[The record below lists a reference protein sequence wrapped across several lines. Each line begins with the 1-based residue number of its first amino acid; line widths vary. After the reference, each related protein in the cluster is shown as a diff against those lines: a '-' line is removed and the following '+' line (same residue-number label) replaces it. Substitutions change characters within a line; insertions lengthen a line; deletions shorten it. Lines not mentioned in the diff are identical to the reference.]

1 MILLYKL
8 SLDILYGCFLGRNV
22 LNKEWPYE
30 FQEWRYVL
38 STLLLV
44 LMMKPI
50 VRLYS
55 RESISSL
62 VILFMNFMYFI
73 PGLTL
78 YALNPTIT
86 NGYFVLFTIYWI
98 VLMSADRL
106 LSKDLFRIS
115 FRPRSKGLFY
125 VVALLLAII
134 ALYITGKYNN
144 FRLHFDLIDVYGER
158 AAKAEIASH
167 MPVALNYINTI
178 VAKMVPLVIIYFLIV
193 KKYVWAAFF
202 TVVQFLLFSFG
213 ALKGVIFSAFVAYA
227 VYFFFTLKRVHLI
240 GFAFVLINMV
250 SILAY
255 ALFDNPYFISLAGNR
270 TFFVP
275 CRLSTNYYDFIS
287 YYEPLYLRESILRHF
302 GFESPYDRPL
312 GNIIGE
318 IDYGTDLT
326 YANTGMCG
334 DAYAQFGW
342 FGMFVYPI
350 LLVLV
355 FRFLDAS
362 AKGLDSRIMCVFAV
376 IFAAVY
382 INGSFFSILLTN
394 GVLFFPLLFMIIPR
408 DGRIGLGKR

>member
-1 MILLYKL
+1 MIFLYKI
-8 SLDILYGCFLGRNV
+8 SLDILYGCFLSQDI
-22 LNKEWPYE
+22 LHKEWP
-30 FQEWRYVL
+30 FDLSGGRYAL
-38 STLLLV
+38 SMLLLV

-55 RESISSL
+55 RESISSFI
-62 VILFMNFMYFI
+62 ILFMNFMYFI

-86 NGYFVLFTIYWI
+86 NSYFLLFTIYWI
-98 VLMSADRL
+98 VLMMADKL
-106 LSKDLFRIS
+106 MPKDLFRINVHS
-115 FRPRSKGLFY
+115 RNNATFY
-125 VVALLLAII
+125 VVVLLFAFIS
-134 ALYITGKYNN
+134 LYITGKYND

-167 MPVALNYINTI
+167 MPMALNYINTI

-193 KKYVWAAFF
+193 KKYIWAAVF
-202 TVVQFLLFSFG
+202 TAIQFLLFSFG

-240 GFAFVLINMV
+240 GMAFVIINAV
-250 SILAY
+250 SMLAY
-255 ALFDNPYFISLAGNR
+255 ALFNNPYLISLAGNR

-275 CRLSTNYYDFIS
+275 CRLSSIYYDYIS

-302 GFESPYDRPL
+302 GFESPYNKPL
-312 GNIIGE
+312 ANIIGE

-342 FGMFVYPI
+342 AGMFLYPMLI
-350 LLVLV
+350 VLV
-355 FRFLDAS
+355 FRLLDAS
-362 AKGLDSRIMCVFAV
+362 AKGLDSRIMCVFSV

-408 DGRIGLGKR
+408 NGGMLTGNR